1 MHHMRAVSSVPME
14 DLLRTRAG
22 GQYICD
28 RPEVVVALRGGRVR
42 AVKHTSQ
49 EEVIASHEEQMSH

>member
-1 MHHMRAVSSVPME
+1 ME